1 MKQKIVIYNEQ
12 ADKFVSVTV
21 GQLLDKEQ
29 VIKDIPQLQE
39 LDLSYTVE
47 QNVEKEIVKVLTT
60 DTFSVIIADDRVKS
74 LTYNEWESY
83 RVGQAYAGI
92 ENLLSNQ
99 SEKIKVLFKQ
109 FTQDMQDKYA
119 GQASWVKIYNNLIEN
134 IKEG

>member
-1 MKQKIVIYNEQ
+1 MGYQGHTTITGVG
-12 ADKFVSVTV
+12 FVLYCWT
-21 GQLLDKEQ
+21 KCW
-29 VIKDIPQLQE
+29 K
-39 LDLSYTVE
+39 
-47 QNVEKEIVKVLTT
+47 KIVKVLTT